1 MWRSWRTSKRLGR
14 PPSIA
19 RGRSGEETDKN
30 TGWEICDVWEH
41 GVLDGTPFA
50 NIGKGNPMEIS
61 QMSLKSFVYAVA
73 VLLTGSVFAAEKA
86 PGAVTPNLDR
96 GTRVLE
102 GAGHFDF
109 MGDDLQIQLAYGR
122 FVADGVEVAVLAGLR
137 DNDLYMSTE
146 LGVRAEYNFLRD
158 SALVPFVGTGVVWAD
173 AEADE
178 SGLDADAAVFSAGGG
193 VKYFLRD
200 DVALAVEGAYQ
211 IASDDIFVDSE
222 DKELSDD
229 EFSLLFSVRYYFD

>member
-1 MWRSWRTSKRLGR
+1 M
-14 PPSIA
+14 A
-19 RGRSGEETDKN
+19 ANDKN
-30 TGWEICDVWEH
+30 TEWEICDAWEH
-41 GVLDGTPFA
+41 GVLGSVTFA
-50 NIGKGNPMEIS
+50 NIGKGNQMETS
-61 QMSLKSFVYAVA
+61 QMIEKCFVYAVA
-73 VLLTGSVFAAEKA
+73 AMLTGSVFAVDRV
-86 PGAVTPNLDR
+86 PGAVTPNLDQ

-158 SALVPFVGTGVVWAD
+158 SALVPFLGTGVVWAD
-173 AEADE
+173 AEAEE

-193 VKYFLRD
+193 LKYFLRD
-200 DVALAVEGAYQ
+200 DVALAAEGAYQ

-222 DKELSDD
+222 DDELSDD